1 MKRKVM
7 IIAVVVAIA
16 AIIGS
21 FSLAYFTDTDAIK
34 NEFTVGEVKIDL
46 TEGEAKFNPETGNI
60 EATGNRLFK
69 GDTAPENSVNDYGKI
84 YPGMTIAK
92 DPMVENLGDEEAYV
106 AVKVIIDDGE
116 GDLLNVD
123 DLFTPAY
130 KPMLNVSALVFGGL
144 CHTGLTYDAS
154 IPELGANTH
163 VDDKVVVK
171 QVYEGNGKW
180 SAYMFYKKALAPKNG
195 ETIDSVTFFEEIRI
209 PGTWDHTQMQEFK
222 DFSITVEAYAT
233 QTNGFDNCV
242 DAITT
247 AFGWDLANA

>member
-1 MKRKVM
+1 MKRKMM
-7 IIAVVVAIA
+7 IIAMVVAIA

-21 FSLAYFTDTDAIK
+21 FSLAYFTDTDAIR

-46 TEGEAKFNPETGNI
+46 TEGEAVYNPTTGNI

-69 GDTAPENSVNDYGKI
+69 GDTAEADSVNDYGKI
-84 YPGMTIAK
+84 YPGMIIDK
-92 DPMVENLGDEEAYV
+92 DPMIENLGDEEAYV

-116 GDLLNVD
+116 GDITKITE
-123 DLFTPAY
+123 LF
-130 KPMLNVSALVFGGL
+130 PMAPCINVSALVFGGL

-163 VDDKVVVK
+163 VDENVVVK
-171 QVYEGNGKW
+171 QVYEGEGKW
-180 SAYMFYKKALAPKNG
+180 VAYMFYKKALAPKNG
-195 ETIDSVTFFEEIRI
+195 DTIDSVTFFEEIKI
-209 PGTWDHTQMQEFK
+209 PGTWDHAQMQEFK

-242 DAITT
+242 TAITT